1 MKKGE
6 RCPLNTSKAL
16 PRPGAKPQGLFSA
29 INKHKV
35 SYLFVAPYLLLFV
48 LFTVLP
54 VLIAVVLSFTSFN
67 VLEPPEFVGFSNYST
82 LFFQDTVF
90 IKGLQNTIVLAAIL
104 GPGGYLLSLCLA
116 WFINE
121 LTPKVRAFV
130 TLVFYAPSISGNVY
144 LIWTVLFSGDDYGYV
159 NSLLLKLGLI
169 YQPVQWLQNANTVLI
184 IVILVSLWM
193 SLCTGFLS
201 LIAAFQG
208 IDKSYYEAGAVDGIK
223 NRWQEL
229 WFITL
234 PMMKPQLMFSAVM
247 SITSSFGVGPV
258 ITALCG
264 YPTTDYA
271 AHTVMNHLTD
281 YGTIRFEMGY
291 ASAIAVF
298 LFFMMVG
305 TNLLIKHF
313 LSRVG
318 E

>member
-1 MKKGE
+1 M
-6 RCPLNTSKAL
+6 
-16 PRPGAKPQGLFSA
+16 
-29 INKHKV
+29 
-35 SYLFVAPYLLLFV
+35 
-48 LFTVLP
+48 
-54 VLIAVVLSFTSFN
+54 
-67 VLEPPEFVGFSNYST
+67 
-82 LFFQDTVF
+82 
-90 IKGLQNTIVLAAIL
+90 
-104 GPGGYLLSLCLA
+104 
-116 WFINE
+116 
-121 LTPKVRAFV
+121 
-130 TLVFYAPSISGNVY
+130 
-144 LIWTVLFSGDDYGYV
+144 
-159 NSLLLKLGLI
+159 I

-193 SLCTGFLS
+193 SLGTGFLS

>member
-1 MKKGE
+1 M
-6 RCPLNTSKAL
+6 NTSKAL
-16 PRPGAKPQGLFSA
+16 PRPGAKSQGLFSA

-184 IVILVSLWM
+184 IVILV
-193 SLCTGFLS
+193 
-201 LIAAFQG
+201 
-208 IDKSYYEAGAVDGIK
+208 
-223 NRWQEL
+223 
-229 WFITL
+229 
-234 PMMKPQLMFSAVM
+234 
-247 SITSSFGVGPV
+247 
-258 ITALCG
+258 
-264 YPTTDYA
+264 
-271 AHTVMNHLTD
+271 
-281 YGTIRFEMGY
+281 
-291 ASAIAVF
+291 
-298 LFFMMVG
+298 
-305 TNLLIKHF
+305 
-313 LSRVG
+313 
-318 E
+318 

>member
-1 MKKGE
+1 MI
-6 RCPLNTSKAL
+6 TSKAL
-16 PRPGAKPQGLFSA
+16 PKPSIRPRAVFSA
-29 INKHKV
+29 MNKHKV
-35 SYLFVAPYLLLFV
+35 SYLFVAPYLLLFL
-48 LFTVLP
+48 LFTVVP
-54 VLIAVVLSFTSFN
+54 VIISMCLSFTSFN
-67 VLEPPEFVGFSNYST
+67 VLEAPKLVGFSNYST
-82 LFFQDTVF
+82 LFFEDKVF
-90 IKGLQNTIVLAAIL
+90 VKGLQNTIVLAAIL
-104 GPGGYLLSLCLA
+104 GPGGYLLSLFLA

-121 LTPKVRAFV
+121 LTPKLRAFV
-130 TLVFYAPSISGNVY
+130 TLIFYAPSISGNIY
-144 LIWTVLFSGDDYGYV
+144 LMWAVLFSGDDYGYI

-169 YQPVQWLQNANTVLI
+169 YQPVQWLQNASTVLP
-184 IVILVSLWM
+184 IVIVVSLWM
-193 SLCTGFLS
+193 SLGTGFLS

-247 SITSSFGVGPV
+247 SITSSFGVGPI
-258 ITALCG
+258 ITGLCG
-264 YPTTDYA
+264 YPTTDNA

-313 LSRVG
+313 LSKVG

>member
-1 MKKGE
+1 MRKGE

-16 PRPGAKPQGLFSA
+16 PRPGAKPRGLFSA

-193 SLCTGFLS
+193 SLGTGFLS
-201 LIAAFQG
+201 LIAAFEG